1 MPFPATKQGIG
12 TVYIDVKVRG
22 DGAQYLSEDT
32 VTVNASARSGLDYVP
47 FDGFIAE
54 LHKGERVLTAAEARR
69 YKAAA
74 AFLKSSG
81 NGAADDGTTNA
92 GGGSGCTLTITA
104 PAGAAIT
111 VSNTAGKVKSKTV
124 GANGLAVFRGLTE
137 GKWTITISNGTET
150 ASKTVKIK
158 ADYSAEITFFSST
171 INIAYPAGL
180 ACTATDGVT
189 TLTAPDTSGTWACVV
204 PNKGTWA
211 ITAGEWSG
219 EVVITA
225 TGQTKNVR
233 LAKWIVKNGV
243 VQTDIGLAT
252 QLISG
257 RIPTVTQGT
266 GYTTIQITSSQ
277 STGILSNNPIDMT
290 NVKTIIADVDIT
302 KVTVPSG
309 VKFNGVVLISTASK
323 AYSSVDN
330 AKNAIVGQSGST
342 STGRQKLSVDV
353 GSTTGLL
360 YVGFALGGIITMNL
374 YDLRVEV

>member
-1 MPFPATKQGIG
+1 MIFN
-12 TVYIDVKVRG
+12 
-22 DGAQYLSEDT
+22 
-32 VTVNASARSGLDYVP
+32 VT
-47 FDGFIAE
+47 
-54 LHKGERVLTAAEARR
+54 
-69 YKAAA
+69 
-74 AFLKSSG
+74 
-81 NGAADDGTTNA
+81 
-92 GGGSGCTLTITA
+92 GGGGGTGCTLTITA
-104 PAGAAIT
+104 PVGATVT
-111 VSNTAGKVKSKTV
+111 VSKNGKAKPSKVATTGTVVFKGLESGIWTVTITGGTDTATKTV
-124 GANGLAVFRGLTE
+124 E
-137 GKWTITISNGTET
+137 
-150 ASKTVKIK
+150 IK

-180 ACTATDGVT
+180 TCTATDGVT
-189 TLTAPDTSGTWACVV
+189 TLNAPDTTGTWTCVV
-204 PNKGTWA
+204 PNKGTWK

-219 EVVITA
+219 EAVITA
-225 TGQTKNVR
+225 TGQTETVR
-233 LAKWIVKNGV
+233 VAKWIVKNGV
-243 VQTDIGLAT
+243 PTDIGLAT
-252 QLISG
+252 QFISG

-342 STGRQKLSVDV
+342 STGRQKLSVDA

-360 YVGFALGGIITMNL
+360 YVGFALGGIITLNL

>member
-1 MPFPATKQGIG
+1 MIFN
-12 TVYIDVKVRG
+12 
-22 DGAQYLSEDT
+22 
-32 VTVNASARSGLDYVP
+32 VT
-47 FDGFIAE
+47 
-54 LHKGERVLTAAEARR
+54 
-69 YKAAA
+69 
-74 AFLKSSG
+74 
-81 NGAADDGTTNA
+81 
-92 GGGSGCTLTITA
+92 GGGGGTGCTLTITA
-104 PAGAAIT
+104 PVGATVT
-111 VSNTAGKVKSKTV
+111 VSKDGKAKTKV
-124 GANGLAVFRGLTE
+124 ATTGTVVFKGLETGT
-137 GKWTITISNGTET
+137 WTITITNGTDT
-150 ASKTVKIK
+150 ATKTVEIR
-158 ADYSAEITFFSST
+158 ANYEAEITFFAAT
-171 INIAYPAGL
+171 INVTYPAGL
-180 ACTATDGVT
+180 TCTATDGVT
-189 TLTAPDTSGTWACVV
+189 TLNAPDTTGTWTCVV
-204 PNKGTWA
+204 PNKGKWT
-211 ITAGEWSG
+211 ITADEWSG
-219 EVVITA
+219 EVDISA

-330 AKNAIVGQSGST
+330 AKNAIVGQSGSA
-342 STGRQKLSVDV
+342 STGRQKLSVDA
-353 GSTTGLL
+353 GSNTGLL

>member
-1 MPFPATKQGIG
+1 MIFN
-12 TVYIDVKVRG
+12 
-22 DGAQYLSEDT
+22 
-32 VTVNASARSGLDYVP
+32 VT
-47 FDGFIAE
+47 
-54 LHKGERVLTAAEARR
+54 
-69 YKAAA
+69 
-74 AFLKSSG
+74 
-81 NGAADDGTTNA
+81 
-92 GGGSGCTLTITA
+92 GGGGGTGCTLTITA
-104 PAGAAIT
+104 PVGATVT
-111 VSNTAGKVKSKTV
+111 VSKNGKAKPSKVATTGTVVFKGLETGTWTLTITNGTDTATKTV
-124 GANGLAVFRGLTE
+124 E
-137 GKWTITISNGTET
+137 
-150 ASKTVKIK
+150 IK

-204 PNKGTWA
+204 PNKGTWT

-219 EVVITA
+219 EAVITA
-225 TGQTKNVR
+225 TGQTETVR
-233 LAKWIVKNGV
+233 VAKWIVKNGV
-243 VQTDIGLAT
+243 PTDIGLAT

-257 RIPTVTQGT
+257 RIPTVTQGS

-277 STGILSNNPIDMT
+277 STGILSDNSIDMT
-290 NVKTIIADVDIT
+290 KVKTIIADVDIT

-309 VKFNGVVLISTASK
+309 VKFNGVVLISTANK

-342 STGRQKLSVDV
+342 STGRQKLSVDA
-353 GSTTGLL
+353 GSTTGSL

>member
-1 MPFPATKQGIG
+1 MIGI
-12 TVYIDVKVRG
+12 
-22 DGAQYLSEDT
+22 
-32 VTVNASARSGLDYVP
+32 
-47 FDGFIAE
+47 
-54 LHKGERVLTAAEARR
+54 
-69 YKAAA
+69 
-74 AFLKSSG
+74 
-81 NGAADDGTTNA
+81 TNA
-92 GGGSGCTLTITA
+92 GGSGAGCKLTVTA
-104 PAGAAIT
+104 PVGAAIT
-111 VSNTAGKVKSKTV
+111 VTNTAGKVKSKTV

-137 GKWTITISNGTET
+137 GKWTITISNSTET
-150 ASKTVKIK
+150 ASKTVEIK
-158 ADYSAEITFFSST
+158 EDYSAEITFFSAT

-204 PNKGTWA
+204 PNKGTWT

-219 EVVITA
+219 EVDITA
-225 TGQTKNVR
+225 TGQTETVR
-233 LAKWIVKNGV
+233 VARWIVKNGV
-243 VQTDIGLAT
+243 PTDIGLAT

-257 RIPTVTQGT
+257 RIPTVTQGS

-277 STGILSNNPIDMT
+277 STGILSDNPIDMT
-290 NVKTIIADVDIT
+290 KVKTIIADVDIT

-309 VKFNGVVLISTASK
+309 VKFNGVVLISTANK

-342 STGRQKLSVDV
+342 STGRQKLSVDA
-353 GSTTGLL
+353 GSTTGSL